1 VAPARRIAIPAL
13 GLTGAVWGVVV
24 ATGGAMSAYMCAALI
39 GCAFVFVDF
48 RIGVVGLILL
58 MPLSGSSTLFPHELF
73 GVEGLNPVNVLLLGT
88 LASCVVHGLED
99 GSVQRLIP
107 APLIWLY
114 VVPIA
119 VAGAVGTQH
128 IHEIAVPL
136 RVLYHGLDFAG
147 PAAYLRDFLLK
158 PLLSVVFAILLSA
171 AVARSERPERFLYP
185 AVIAMTAMAA
195 IEIGYVVGTGIKLSQ
210 LAAAESRE
218 YLSALGL
225 HANDLGRLYATAA
238 TLLLFTQADSKDRTA
253 RLALLGALALQLLAL
268 LLTFSRGSY
277 VAAAVGGALFLL
289 WRSNVRA
296 LVMGALVIG
305 AGLLVLPDVVYERLA
320 TGHGQGLDAISAGR
334 VDGLWLPLLS
344 DLAEHPLFGNGLGS
358 ILWSFGMRHGGGG
371 NVLLVTHPHNAYLQA
386 ALDMGL
392 VGLGLLCA
400 YFVHVWRGLRAAAVR
415 TDVPPIL
422 RGFFRGAAAA
432 LIGLLISD
440 VTDSSLTP
448 RPEQIFL
455 WLAIGMMYGYRT
467 GAIATRPAEPW
478 HEA

>member
-1 VAPARRIAIPAL
+1 VVPAQRIALPAL

-24 ATGGAMSAYMCAALI
+24 AAGGPTSAYLCAALI
-39 GCAFVFVDF
+39 GCAFVLVDF

-58 MPLSGSSTLFPHELF
+58 MPLSGSSTLFPHELA
-73 GVEGLNPVNVLLLGT
+73 GVEGLNPVNVLILGT
-88 LASCVVHGLED
+88 LASCVLHGLED
-99 GSVQRLIP
+99 GSVRYLIP
-107 APLIWLY
+107 APLVWLY
-114 VVPIA
+114 LIPIA
-119 VAGAVGTQH
+119 VAGAIGTQH
-128 IHEIAVPL
+128 FHEIATPL
-136 RVLYHGLDFAG
+136 LVVYHGLDFAG

-158 PLLSVVFAILLSA
+158 PLLTVVFAVLLGA

-185 AVIAMTAMAA
+185 AVIAMSVMAA
-195 IEIGYVVGTGIKLSQ
+195 IEIGYVVGTGITLSQ

-225 HANDLGRLYATAA
+225 HANDLGRLFATAA
-238 TLLLFTQADSKDRTA
+238 TLLLFTQADTKDRMA
-253 RLALLGALALQLLAL
+253 RLTLVAALALQLLAL

-277 VAAAVGGALFLL
+277 VAAGIGGALFLL
-289 WRSNVRA
+289 WRSNARA
-296 LVMGALVIG
+296 FVMGALVIG
-305 AGLLVLPDVVYERLA
+305 AGLLLLPDVVYERLA

-344 DLAEHPLFGNGLGS
+344 DVAEHPLFGNGLGS
-358 ILWSFGMRHGGGG
+358 ILWSFAMRRGGGQ

-386 ALDMGL
+386 ALDMGV
-392 VGLGLLCA
+392 VGLVLLCA

-422 RGFFRGAAAA
+422 RGLFRGGAAA
-432 LIGLLISD
+432 LIALLISD

-455 WLAIGMMYGYRT
+455 WLAIGMMYGYR
-467 GAIATRPAEPW
+467 GSAIATRAAEPW
-478 HEA
+478 HEP